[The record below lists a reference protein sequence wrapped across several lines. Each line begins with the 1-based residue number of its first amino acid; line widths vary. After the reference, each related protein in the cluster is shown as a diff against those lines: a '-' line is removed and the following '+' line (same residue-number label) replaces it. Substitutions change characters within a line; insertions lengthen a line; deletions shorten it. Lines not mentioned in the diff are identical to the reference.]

1 FHNHLPVRD
10 LKPVNT
16 SHSTVRKA
24 QSENRSRKHMEDDGM
39 KAALRATY
47 SRSSCT
53 AVTPRSNSRPCWSAD
68 ERRRGSRRLL
78 KSRATRPRPTRS
90 RPESRRPESTVRRR
104 SGEPGEAERCS
115 QMLAAL
121 LATHRTSVSPTRER
135 RVVSTG
141 GRERLDFDLR
151 AALHDDRV

>member
-47 SRSSCT
+47 SRSLCT
-53 AVTPRSNSRPCWSAD
+53 AVTPRSNSRPCWSAA

-78 KSRATRPRPTRS
+78 KSPATRPRPDQESARIAASGEQGQPMVWGARRS
-90 RPESRRPESTVRRR
+90 R
-104 SGEPGEAERCS
+104 
-115 QMLAAL
+115 AL
-121 LATHRTSVSPTRER
+121 LSDVGCAFSDAQNVRQSDSRAQSRINGRPGT
-135 RVVSTG
+135 TG
-141 GRERLDFDLR
+141 LR
-151 AALHDDRV
+151 S